1 MTTTNPASVARPIP
15 EGMKTY
21 KPDGPTLRRMLQDA
35 ASRLISIQGPVGS
48 GKSSASAMKLWML
61 AIGQARGA
69 NGKRRTRFLV
79 IRNTFSELRMTTI
92 ATWKQLFPPEQ
103 FGVFYDTAP
112 FRHEIRIGDVEC
124 DVWFLAM
131 DSEEDRKKL
140 LSFEITAA
148 WVNEAREVP
157 RAIVSTLMER
167 IGRFP
172 AMIDGGPT
180 RSMVILDTN
189 APSDDHWIPIMRGDV
204 PIPSALGEDERRAL
218 ARPDDWLFLNQP
230 GGLVEVLDNQGNHVR
245 FEPNPEAENTK
256 WLPPG
261 YYENAAKGR
270 PVDEVRVSLCNQ
282 LGRLKAGRPVW
293 PGFKAALHVARH
305 DLEPVPGVVIQ
316 VGVDFGLTPA
326 ALIGQCVNGRWLIL
340 DELVADGDAGMGAI
354 TFAPLLK
361 RELAARFPGFKFSL
375 TGDPAGDQRAQSD
388 ERTPF
393 MIFRACGLPILPAST
408 NDFTVRKE
416 AVESALGRLV
426 NGYPALLIS
435 PRAVRFKA
443 AVEYGYRFAKLKAG
457 ADRYSETPVKDE
469 HSHIADAAQ
478 YLLLGGGEGRALL
491 TGAAGPKKPVNTKQP
506 TSVFASSNRAAAL
519 KRIR

>member
-1 MTTTNPASVARPIP
+1 MTVKPP

-21 KPDGPTLRRMLQDA
+21 KPDGPTLRQMLADT
-35 ASRLISIQGPVGS
+35 ASRLICIQGPVGS
-48 GKSSASAMKLWML
+48 GKSSASAMKLFML
-61 AIGQARGA
+61 MTQQAPGPT
-69 NGKRRTRFLV
+69 GKRRTRMLV
-79 IRNTFSELRMTTI
+79 IRNTFSELKTTTI
-92 ATWKQLFPPEQ
+92 ATWKQLFPEEQ
-103 FGVFYDTAP
+103 FGKFYDTAP
-112 FRHEIRIGDVEC
+112 FRHEIRVGDVEC

-131 DSEEDRKKL
+131 DSDEDRKKL

-167 IGRFP
+167 IGRYP

-204 PIPSALGEDERRAL
+204 PIPSTLGEDERRAL
-218 ARPDDWLFLNQP
+218 TRPDDWLFLNQP
-230 GGLVEVLDNQGNHVR
+230 GGLREITDDQGNHIR
-245 FEPNPEAENTK
+245 FEPNPAAENTR
-256 WLPPG
+256 WLIPG

-282 LGRLKAGRPVW
+282 LGRVKAGRPVW
-293 PGFKAALHVARH
+293 PGFKPSLHVARQE
-305 DLEPVPGVVIQ
+305 LEPVPNVPIQ

-326 ALIGQCVNGRWLIL
+326 ALIGQEVNGRWLIL

-361 RELAARFPGFKFSL
+361 KHLASRFPGFRFSL

-416 AVESALGRLV
+416 AVESALARLV
-426 NGYPALLIS
+426 NGYPAMLIS
-435 PRAVRFKA
+435 PRCVRFKA
-443 AVEYGYRFAKLKAG
+443 AVEWGYRYAKLKVG
-457 ADRYSETPVKDE
+457 ADRYSDTPIKDE
-469 HSHIADAAQ
+469 HSHIADAGQ

-491 TGAAGPKKPVNTKQP
+491 TGAAGPKKPTNTKRP
-506 TSVFASSNRAAAL
+506 TSVFGGGRADSL
-519 KRIR
+519 RRIR